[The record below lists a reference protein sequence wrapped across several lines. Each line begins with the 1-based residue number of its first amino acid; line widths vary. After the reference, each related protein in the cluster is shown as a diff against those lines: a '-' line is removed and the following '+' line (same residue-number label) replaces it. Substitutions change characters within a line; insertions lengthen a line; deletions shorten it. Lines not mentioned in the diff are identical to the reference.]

1 MVGGSRSPTPP
12 VATRLDCAQR
22 AQIAVKAKILT
33 KADPGFKSGFQS
45 PVVSQSVVKIS
56 RVDCKIKADKYP
68 KILYFAMV
76 TLVRE
81 VENPESVS
89 RTGLAPK
96 VNNLFGLVSPI
107 IIPSCN
113 EIG

>member
-1 MVGGSRSPTPP
+1 MGFGGVKPLVGGSRSPTPP

-45 PVVSQSVVKIS
+45 PVVSPVISQSVVKIS

-68 KILYFAMV
+68 KILYFAIV

-81 VENPESVS
+81 VE
-89 RTGLAPK
+89 K
-96 VNNLFGLVSPI
+96 
-107 IIPSCN
+107 
-113 EIG
+113 

>member
-1 MVGGSRSPTPP
+1 MGFGGEGSNLWWGARGPLPPPP

-22 AQIAVKAKILT
+22 AQIAVKATIST

-81 VENPESVS
+81 VE
-89 RTGLAPK
+89 K
-96 VNNLFGLVSPI
+96 
-107 IIPSCN
+107 
-113 EIG
+113 